1 MNYQPTIKRPIIINP
16 TPIIMPKFATDQI
29 KVHSK
34 IHPST
39 QILKNHALNQRL
51 SKIKQ
56 LKMKPLNNQSLFI
69 NSKPKKYIY
78 IYIIKTYIANY
89 ISRTPSA

>member
-39 QILKNHALNQRL
+39 
-51 SKIKQ
+51 
-56 LKMKPLNNQSLFI
+56 
-69 NSKPKKYIY
+69 
-78 IYIIKTYIANY
+78 
-89 ISRTPSA
+89 